1 MGAYNRPGLG
11 LLGFDHRRH
20 RGRLTDMPKTG
31 SRPSPGYF
39 AGRTAQTGVLV
50 ASTIIPETF
59 APSLTSRS
67 WIDQGF
73 PLCQDRVRQL
83 KFRGSQQRA

>member
-1 MGAYNRPGLG
+1 
-11 LLGFDHRRH
+11 
-20 RGRLTDMPKTG
+20 MPKTG
-31 SRPSPGYF
+31 SRPNRGYF
-39 AGRTAQTGVLV
+39 AGQTAQTGVLV

-59 APSLTSRS
+59 TPSLTSRS

-73 PLCQDRVRQL
+73 PLCQDHVRQL